1 MCFLWQV
8 WGEGNAIYGEKTE
21 KIKKKGRKCDDFN
34 EYRNKRKE
42 YRFSE

>member
-21 KIKKKGRKCDDFN
+21 KIKKGG
-34 EYRNKRKE
+34 
-42 YRFSE
+42 SVMI